1 MKSVWL
7 LGILAAFLASIL
19 AVAADPWVQGPSL
32 NVPRYKCRAVVL
44 DGKIYVIGGRDPKN
58 IAPIEVFD
66 PAVGKWEIVGPSP
79 TNAYEMPCVA
89 AIGGKIYSLG
99 GRTAEKVR
107 PKGGYVWDPASGKVE
122 WVELP
127 GTATQGHGDAA
138 YGVIGTKIYLI
149 SGEDDSLPNEG
160 WDYGKAVDVFDTT
173 TFTWSLAAPIPFGR
187 EDFDAIAVGEKI
199 FVFGGQGGA
208 ESSAVAWLDIYD
220 AKTDSWQHIEEGLPI
235 PWEQPRVAAIG
246 DQIYIMTGKGDAAFF
261 AYRLDT
267 TTMTWVEI
275 TPPPVAI
282 FECAVVALN
291 GKIYV
296 IGGQDLFEGNTLAT
310 VWIYD
315 PSLDK

>member
-1 MKSVWL
+1 MKSWWFC
-7 LGILAAFLASIL
+7 GILVASL
-19 AVAADPWVQGPSL
+19 VSVLVGAADPWFQGPSL

-44 DGKIYVIGGRDPKN
+44 DNKIYVIGGRDPKN

-66 PAVGKWEIVGPSP
+66 PVVGKWEIVGPSP

-89 AIGGKIYSLG
+89 AIGKKIYSFG

-107 PKGGYVWDPASGKVE
+107 PKVGYVWDLESGKVE
-122 WVELP
+122 WLQLP
-127 GTATQGHGDAA
+127 GTAAQGHGDAA
-138 YGVIGTKIYLI
+138 YAVIGFKIYLI
-149 SGEDDSLPNEG
+149 SGEDDSFTNDG
-160 WDYGKAVDVFDTT
+160 WDYGKAVDVFDAASL
-173 TFTWSLAAPIPFGR
+173 TWSLAAPIPFGR
-187 EDFDAIAVGEKI
+187 EDFDAIAVEERI

-208 ESSAVAWLDIYD
+208 EGTALTWLDIYD
-220 AKTDSWQHIEEGLPI
+220 AKSDSWQHIEDGLPI

-261 AYRLDT
+261 AYRFDT
-267 TTMTWVEI
+267 TTMTWSEI
-275 TPPPVAI
+275 TPPPVPI

-291 GKIYV
+291 GKIYI
-296 IGGQDLFEGNTLAT
+296 IGGQDFEGNTLAT